1 MSTERR
7 KGAATPMSDRLT
19 YAQVADRIEAALGE
33 RPALSALRAGA
44 TRQRAGTSRGAALT
58 AGMPSPTPGDPGSP
72 SLFEAA
78 AIDSWLAN
86 HPRRSWPRLLEEL
99 AAAAPEQRS
108 AAVAAARAAGISW
121 QRIVDA
127 INAAD
132 GTTWTRQWAQQKF
145 GRRSR

>member
-1 MSTERR
+1 MSTEGR

-33 RPALSALRAGA
+33 RPALSAL
-44 TRQRAGTSRGAALT
+44 T

-86 HPRRSWPRLLEEL
+86 HPRHAWPRLLEDL